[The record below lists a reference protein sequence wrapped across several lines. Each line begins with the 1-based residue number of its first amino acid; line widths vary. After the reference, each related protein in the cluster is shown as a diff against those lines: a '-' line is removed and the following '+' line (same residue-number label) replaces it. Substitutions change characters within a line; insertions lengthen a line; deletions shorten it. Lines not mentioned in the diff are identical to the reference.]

1 MGKIIIRD
9 IKSYAYHGCLPSEK
23 KIGGI
28 YKTTL
33 WIEGDFT
40 ESESEDNL
48 IKTIDYEK
56 VILLV
61 NDEMSRSSDL
71 IEHVTRRILNRMMGT
86 FLNIAKL
93 KVKVVKIKPPVQAE
107 VPQVEYV
114 LEQKR

>member
-23 KIGGI
+23 KIGGV

-40 ESESEDNL
+40 ESEIEDDL
-48 IKTIDYEK
+48 SKTIDYEK

-61 NDEMSRSSDL
+61 NDEMSKSSDL
-71 IEHVTRRILNRMMGT
+71 IEHVARRILNQTMGLFT
-86 FLNIAKL
+86 NITKL
-93 KVKVVKIKPPVQAE
+93 KVKVVKIKPPVKAD

-114 LEQKR
+114 LEKKR

>member
-9 IKSYAYHGCLPSEK
+9 IKNYAYHGCLPSEK

-33 WIEGDFT
+33 WIDGDF
-40 ESESEDNL
+40 SESEKEDDL
-48 IKTIDYEK
+48 RKTIDYEQ

-61 NDEMSRSSDL
+61 SGEMNQSSHL
-71 IEHVTRRILNRMMGT
+71 IEHVTRRILEKIMSS
-86 FLNIAKL
+86 FSEIIKL
-93 KVKVVKIKPPVQAE
+93 KVRVVKITPPVKAE

>member
-9 IKSYAYHGCLPSEK
+9 IKNYAFHGCLPSEK

-28 YKTTL
+28 YQTTL

-40 ESESEDNL
+40 ESEQEDNL
-48 IKTIDYEK
+48 SKTIDYEK
-56 VILLV
+56 VVTLV
-61 NDEMSRSSDL
+61 HNEMSTSSDL
-71 IEHVTRRILNRMMGT
+71 IENVTRRILDSMMST
-86 FLNIAKL
+86 FSKIVKL
-93 KVKVVKIKPPVQAE
+93 KVRVVKIKPPINAE